1 METEKNLMYTFADD
15 FDVCK
20 HYLFI
25 CAILK
30 PNINKNGTPIWLQ
43 RNAAVSRILN
53 FHQNKFY
60 YFEN

>member
-30 PNINKNGTPIWLQ
+30 PNINKNGTPI
-43 RNAAVSRILN
+43 
-53 FHQNKFY
+53 
-60 YFEN
+60 